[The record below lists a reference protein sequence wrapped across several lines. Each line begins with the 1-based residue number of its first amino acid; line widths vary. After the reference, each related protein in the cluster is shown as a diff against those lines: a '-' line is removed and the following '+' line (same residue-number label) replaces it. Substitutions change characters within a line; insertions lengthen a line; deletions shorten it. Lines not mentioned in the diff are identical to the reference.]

1 MGFSLIL
8 RAFFSFPNECQFI
21 ECQFWGKFRIYLF
34 IFWRKRQMNT
44 LKAEKRDLA
53 VKAKKLRRE
62 GYVTGNVFGKELE
75 QSIPVKMLSSS
86 VESLLKTTG
95 KGGRILLDLDGQSYN
110 VLIKEVDFN
119 SMKHQITEID
129 FQVLVAGEKVHSVAE
144 IELLNHDKVTNGVI
158 QLHLEEISYRALPE
172 DLTDRIQLDLDGV
185 KVGDSIKVKDLP
197 FAQNPQIEL
206 LTDPEA
212 IVVSVTEVR
221 NTEEA
226 ETEEEAAE

>member
-1 MGFSLIL
+1 MT
-8 RAFFSFPNECQFI
+8 
-21 ECQFWGKFRIYLF
+21 
-34 IFWRKRQMNT
+34 T
-44 LKAEKRDLA
+44 LKAEKRSKD
-53 VKAKKLRRE
+53 VKAKRLRRE
-62 GYVTGNVFGKELE
+62 GYVTGNIFGREMKQSVMVKMNKKELE
-75 QSIPVKMLSSS
+75 RA
-86 VESLLKTTG
+86 LKTSG
-95 KGGRILLDLDGQSYN
+95 KGSKILLEVEGKSYN

-206 LTDPEA
+206 LT
-212 IVVSVTEVR
+212 
-221 NTEEA
+221 
-226 ETEEEAAE
+226 

>member
-1 MGFSLIL
+1 
-8 RAFFSFPNECQFI
+8 
-21 ECQFWGKFRIYLF
+21 
-34 IFWRKRQMNT
+34 MNT

-53 VKAKKLRRE
+53 VKAKKFRRE

-75 QSIPVKMLSSS
+75 QSIPVKMLSSN

-172 DLTDRIQLDLDGV
+172 DLTDRIQIDLDGV

>member
-1 MGFSLIL
+1 
-8 RAFFSFPNECQFI
+8 
-21 ECQFWGKFRIYLF
+21 
-34 IFWRKRQMNT
+34 MNT

-172 DLTDRIQLDLDGV
+172 DLTERIQLDLDGV

-206 LTDPEA
+206 LTDPES

>member
-1 MGFSLIL
+1 
-8 RAFFSFPNECQFI
+8 
-21 ECQFWGKFRIYLF
+21 
-34 IFWRKRQMNT
+34 MNT

-75 QSIPVKMLSSS
+75 QSIPVKMLSSN

-172 DLTDRIQLDLDGV
+172 DLTDRSQIDLDGV

>member
-1 MGFSLIL
+1 
-8 RAFFSFPNECQFI
+8 
-21 ECQFWGKFRIYLF
+21 
-34 IFWRKRQMNT
+34 MNT

-62 GYVTGNVFGKELE
+62 GYVTGNVFGKELD
-75 QSIPVKMLSSS
+75 QSIPVKMLSSN

-206 LTDPEA
+206 LTDPES

>member
-1 MGFSLIL
+1 
-8 RAFFSFPNECQFI
+8 
-21 ECQFWGKFRIYLF
+21 
-34 IFWRKRQMNT
+34 MNT
-44 LKAEKRDLA
+44 LKAEERDLA

-75 QSIPVKMLSSS
+75 QSIPVKMLSSN

>member
-1 MGFSLIL
+1 
-8 RAFFSFPNECQFI
+8 
-21 ECQFWGKFRIYLF
+21 
-34 IFWRKRQMNT
+34 MNT

-62 GYVTGNVFGKELE
+62 GYVTGNVFGKELD

>member
-1 MGFSLIL
+1 
-8 RAFFSFPNECQFI
+8 
-21 ECQFWGKFRIYLF
+21 
-34 IFWRKRQMNT
+34 MNT

-75 QSIPVKMLSSS
+75 QSIPVKMLSSN

-144 IELLNHDKVTNGVI
+144 IELLNHDKITNGVI

-206 LTDPEA
+206 LTDPEL

>member
-1 MGFSLIL
+1 
-8 RAFFSFPNECQFI
+8 
-21 ECQFWGKFRIYLF
+21 
-34 IFWRKRQMNT
+34 MNT

-75 QSIPVKMLSSS
+75 QSIPVKMLSSNM
-86 VESLLKTTG
+86 ESLLKTTG

>member
-1 MGFSLIL
+1 
-8 RAFFSFPNECQFI
+8 
-21 ECQFWGKFRIYLF
+21 
-34 IFWRKRQMNT
+34 MNT

-129 FQVLVAGEKVHSVAE
+129 FQVLVAEEKVHSVAE

-226 ETEEEAAE
+226 ETEEEASE